1 MKNPSKELAHL
12 RKIVLDNQ
20 EKLIGEILHNVKI
33 YEVNEIDFA
42 KMKEAVENYTKET
55 FRITKAIES
64 QEVIEKVLI
73 KGLK

>member
-1 MKNPSKELAHL
+1 MKNPSEELAHL
-12 RKIVLDNQ
+12 RRIVFDNQ

-33 YEVNEIDFA
+33 YEVNEIVFA

-73 KGLK
+73 TGLK

>member
-1 MKNPSKELAHL
+1 MKNPSEELAQL
-12 RKIVLDNQ
+12 RRIVFDNQ

-33 YEVNEIDFA
+33 YEVNEIVFA

-73 KGLK
+73 TGLK